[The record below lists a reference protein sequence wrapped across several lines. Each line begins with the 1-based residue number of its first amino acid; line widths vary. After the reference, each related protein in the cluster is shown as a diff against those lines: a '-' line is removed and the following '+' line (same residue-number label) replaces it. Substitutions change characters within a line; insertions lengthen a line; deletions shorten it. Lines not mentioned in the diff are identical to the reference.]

1 MLCHPVDSSNMLW
14 FAILSVVA
22 VAYAL
27 AHLCLG
33 RSHLLPTL
41 FFFLGVLATAFAM
54 APLLAGEEA
63 LTLGMCVVGAA
74 FVASSAYLH
83 VHRSP
88 K

>member
-1 MLCHPVDSSNMLW
+1 MGWLSI
-14 FAILSVVA
+14 FSVVA
-22 VAYAL
+22 VAYTL

-41 FFFLGVLATAFAM
+41 FFFLGVLAIVFAM
-54 APLLAGEEA
+54 APLMADKSEA
-63 LTLGMCVVGAA
+63 QTFGMCVVGAA